1 MFVDFGMCLQL
12 VYGCVR
18 NQARVHRGCRG
29 KGKARWPG
37 YKAAKCCSIHSKE
50 PMQRELSADLSRSR
64 MFLSHAVQFWWHKQ
78 FYLCY
83 ALITCELC
91 YVDQLLSNSR
101 HLIACDLITKSAVVW
116 CSRKTIVKHL
126 EHFYRQLFS
135 SMAITS
141 LPSHTMLLHLVT
153 FLVVLCYYSILSILS
168 VCEQREQLVLK
179 LNKLVFTHIAHPQH
193 TPLLCSFL
201 CKYS

>member
-1 MFVDFGMCLQL
+1 MQ
-12 VYGCVR
+12 R
-18 NQARVHRGCRG
+18 Q
-29 KGKARWPG
+29 GKARLSG
-37 YKAAKCCSIHSKE
+37 YKAAKHCSIHSKE
-50 PMQRELSADLSRSR
+50 PMQRQLSADLSRSR
-64 MFLSHAVQFWWHKQ
+64 MLFLSHAVQFWWHKQ

-101 HLIACDLITKSAVVW
+101 HVHLIACDLITKSTVVW
-116 CSRKTIVKHL
+116 CSCKTIVKHL

-141 LPSHTMLLHLVT
+141 LLSHTMLLHLVT
-153 FLVVLCYYSILSILS
+153 FLVVLRYYSILSILS

-179 LNKLVFTHIAHPQH
+179 TEQTCIYSYCSPSTYTFN
-193 TPLLCSFL
+193 LLISM
-201 CKYS
+201 